1 MVADVIRLSGR
12 LSAKGLQGRV
22 SFVLG
27 AIVDDRS

>member
-27 AIVDDRS
+27 ANCR